1 MDKKGKK
8 TLKIPRNHQK
18 KTTGKWFIKK
28 FGGGSVVAE
37 NSPTPVGNSS
47 SSNIR
52 IQETKK
58 RKRPDPV
65 PLRIQYSIKKSF
77 KTSCGVASEASKP
90 EASKLKVSKPEA

>member
-37 NSPTPVGNSS
+37 NSPTPV
-47 SSNIR
+47 
-52 IQETKK
+52 
-58 RKRPDPV
+58 
-65 PLRIQYSIKKSF
+65 
-77 KTSCGVASEASKP
+77 EAPS
-90 EASKLKVSKPEA
+90 ARRQNTGD